1 MGLIRCRENILSI
14 LTFLVSP
21 FSYKDGI
28 IVYPIQVFPSCNKY
42 ESIKIQ
48 KSTAGR
54 PFVCQAWF
62 HTLEPRAHSPSVL
75 SPINS
80 ISEPSSYTA
89 QPPCPGFFIQDLFIA
104 QISPPLNY
112 FLTQP
117 SFPLDCEFTGGIKY
131 KFSRSLLSAQ
141 GWYPV
146 GAYDMP
152 VAWKDNGVRWDGV
165 LFPSNLNNL
174 RLFPVHVWGTTVP
187 EGPIVPT
194 ENTKM

>member
-1 MGLIRCRENILSI
+1 MASLS
-14 LTFLVSP
+14 TQFKFFLHATNMSP
-21 FSYKDGI
+21 LKYRRAQ
-28 IVYPIQVFPSCNKY
+28 QVDLLY
-42 ESIKIQ
+42 ARHG
-48 KSTAGR
+48 ST
-54 PFVCQAWF
+54 P
-62 HTLEPRAHSPSVL
+62 L
-75 SPINS
+75 SPGLTPHRSSVPINP
-80 ISEPSSYTA
+80 ISEPSSYTV

-104 QISPPLNY
+104 HISPPLSY
-112 FLTQP
+112 FLTHP

-165 LFPSNLNNL
+165 LFPSNSNNL

-187 EGPIVPT
+187 ERPIVPT